1 MSKNIIFFSTLGDL
15 HVDAIDIGAGLKA
28 WEPGTRQIAPG
39 YLFGNRSGD
48 RFQAV
53 GLFGVVVLAL
63 AITYALMRLTPTVMR
78 VMGVTGA
85 HVVSRLAGVVLA
97 ALAVQFIIDGL
108 GGAFGGI

>member
-1 MSKNIIFFSTLGDL
+1 MLLTF
-15 HVDAIDIGAGLKA
+15 GAPRPL
-28 WEPGTRQIAPG
+28 P
-39 YLFGNRSGD
+39 LL
-48 RFQAV
+48 AV
-53 GLFGVVVLAL
+53 GLFGVVVLVL

-85 HVVSRLAGVVLA
+85 HVVSRLAGVILA